1 MIEERTYMT
10 TRSDIRDRI
19 LNVMQRRIR
28 SGRAYH
34 GNTYIR
40 KKESKLSSVIALIC
54 VNLFPVFGVLYW
66 GWDVFPI
73 MLLFWS
79 ENVIIGFYNVMRMIA
94 CEFKEASAWIA
105 KLFMIPFFIVHYGG
119 FTAAHGI
126 FVFAL
131 FGGDLLQGSFGPR
144 PDVLWQVVHEYN
156 LFFAVAALFLSHG
169 YSFVRNYLGKGEYRR
184 YTLSKLMGLPYGRVV
199 LLHITLIFGGFLIAF
214 LQSPTAGLL
223 LFILLKIVMDLWAH
237 VKEHREGD

>member
-1 MIEERTYMT
+1 MVQSEKRYN
-10 TRSDIRDRI
+10 I
-19 LNVMQRRIR
+19 LNAMRKKAR
-28 SGRAYH
+28 SGRRYH

-40 KKESKLSSVIALIC
+40 KKDFKLSSVIALIC

-79 ENVIIGFYNVMRMIA
+79 ENVIIGFYNVLRMMA

-131 FGGDLLQGSFGPR
+131 FGGGLLQGSFGPR
-144 PDVLWQVVHEYN
+144 PDVLWQVVQEYN
-156 LFFAVAALFLSHG
+156 LIFAVAALFLSHG
-169 YSFVRNYLGKGEYRR
+169 YSFVRNYLGRGEYRR
-184 YTLSKLMGLPYGRVV
+184 YTLTRLVGLPYGRVV
-199 LLHITLIFGGFLIAF
+199 LLHITLILGGFLIAF

-223 LFILLKIVMDLWAH
+223 LFILLKIVMDLRAH
-237 VKEHREGD
+237 LREHRDGDFDFGQKE

>member
-1 MIEERTYMT
+1 MRKKA
-10 TRSDIRDRI
+10 
-19 LNVMQRRIR
+19 RR
-28 SGRAYH
+28 GRGYH
-34 GNTYIR
+34 GNTSIR
-40 KKESKLSSVIALIC
+40 KKDFKLSSVVALIC

-79 ENVIIGFYNVMRMIA
+79 ENVIIGFYNVLRMIA

-131 FGGDLLQGSFGPR
+131 FGESYLRDSFGPR
-144 PDVLWQVVHEYN
+144 PDVIWQVVLEYN
-156 LFFAVAALFLSHG
+156 LIFAVAALFLSHG
-169 YSFVRNYLGKGEYRR
+169 YSFVRNYLGRGEYRR
-184 YTLSKLMGLPYGRVV
+184 YTLTKLMGLPYGRVV
-199 LLHITLIFGGFLIAF
+199 LLHITLILGGFLII
-214 LQSPTAGLL
+214 LLESPTAGLL
-223 LFILLKIVMDLWAH
+223 LFILLKIVMDLRAH
-237 VKEHREGD
+237 LREHREGDSQFK